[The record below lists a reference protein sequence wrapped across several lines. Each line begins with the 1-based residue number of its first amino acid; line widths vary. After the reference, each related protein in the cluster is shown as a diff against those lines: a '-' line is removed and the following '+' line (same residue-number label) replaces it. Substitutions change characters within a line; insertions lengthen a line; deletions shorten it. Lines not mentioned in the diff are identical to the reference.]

1 MYLVLSIIIVAGI
14 AIYIG
19 SALAVIGR
27 WTEIDVPTNII
38 TILILV
44 CPIITTLLALYYLY
58 PELTKTLTKTLSK
71 IFKNN

>member
-1 MYLVLSIIIVAGI
+1 MYLVLSIIIVFASI

-19 SALAVIGR
+19 SAFAVIDR
-27 WTEIDVPTNII
+27 WTEINVPTNII

-44 CPIITTLLALYYLY
+44 CPIINTLLALYYGY
-58 PELTKTLTKTLSK
+58 PEFKETLSK

>member
-44 CPIITTLLALYYLY
+44 CPIINTLLALYYLY
-58 PELTKTLTKTLSK
+58 PELTKTLTKTLIK
-71 IFKNN
+71 NFKNN

>member
-19 SALAVIGR
+19 SALTVIGR

-44 CPIITTLLALYYLY
+44 CPIINTLLALYYLY
-58 PELTKTLTKTLSK
+58 PELTKTLSK